1 MTTINLKDLYY
12 WYTQDQLIEVSD
24 EVAEVFKADA
34 RYEMA
39 YQRRL
44 SRHKAQY
51 SLDCDDGI
59 EYSACLHEPTP
70 QELLER
76 METFL
81 RLWNALNSLPEIQGR
96 RIDAHII
103 LGKSIKEIAEAE
115 EEGTKI
121 TCGYGPKE
129 FLSENGHVT
138 AVVLK
143 KCTGLYNAE
152 GRFAPTYDEND
163 TITLPCD
170 NVVLSIGQCIEWGDL
185 LNGEAVQLGRGQGAV
200 ADALTYQTAQ
210 PDIFVGGDCYTGPK
224 FAIDAIAAGK
234 EAAISLHRYVHPGQT
249 LTAGRDRRVYK
260 ALDKDHVLIETAG
273 FDKDHRQ
280 TPGYNAAKA
289 KTFSDARVTF
299 TEEQVRKECAR
310 CLGCGAAGN
319 APAAVAKLVT
329 KKIARK

>member
-96 RIDAHII
+96 RIDAHILNAAWGTMPLKDAI
-103 LGKSIKEIAEAE
+103 DFAEFLVDTTIKYERFSDDIQ
-115 EEGTKI
+115 
-121 TCGYGPKE
+121 TCGGDVDVLVITKDEAFWKQHKIYNPK
-129 FLSENGHVT
+129 
-138 AVVLK
+138 
-143 KCTGLYNAE
+143 
-152 GRFAPTYDEND
+152 
-163 TITLPCD
+163 
-170 NVVLSIGQCIEWGDL
+170 
-185 LNGEAVQLGRGQGAV
+185 
-200 ADALTYQTAQ
+200 
-210 PDIFVGGDCYTGPK
+210 
-224 FAIDAIAAGK
+224 
-234 EAAISLHRYVHPGQT
+234 
-249 LTAGRDRRVYK
+249 
-260 ALDKDHVLIETAG
+260 
-273 FDKDHRQ
+273 
-280 TPGYNAAKA
+280 
-289 KTFSDARVTF
+289 
-299 TEEQVRKECAR
+299 
-310 CLGCGAAGN
+310 GN
-319 APAAVAKLVT
+319 
-329 KKIARK
+329 I

>member
-96 RIDAHII
+96 RIDAHGRTDSNQPRLHALPSSGMARRYQLVIRERGR
-103 LGKSIKEIAEAE
+103 L
-115 EEGTKI
+115 
-121 TCGYGPKE
+121 
-129 FLSENGHVT
+129 LS
-138 AVVLK
+138 
-143 KCTGLYNAE
+143 
-152 GRFAPTYDEND
+152 
-163 TITLPCD
+163 
-170 NVVLSIGQCIEWGDL
+170 
-185 LNGEAVQLGRGQGAV
+185 
-200 ADALTYQTAQ
+200 
-210 PDIFVGGDCYTGPK
+210 
-224 FAIDAIAAGK
+224 
-234 EAAISLHRYVHPGQT
+234 
-249 LTAGRDRRVYK
+249 
-260 ALDKDHVLIETAG
+260 
-273 FDKDHRQ
+273 
-280 TPGYNAAKA
+280 
-289 KTFSDARVTF
+289 
-299 TEEQVRKECAR
+299 
-310 CLGCGAAGN
+310 
-319 APAAVAKLVT
+319 
-329 KKIARK
+329 